1 LQVRFIKYILWM
13 YLRYIQ
19 SMYFTQY
26 RAVAVL
32 QSLYTLI
39 VYLGVARGLLCYMLA
54 TYINYKQVAKA
65 GLMKLQQAMNK

>member
-1 LQVRFIKYILWM
+1 M
-13 YLRYIQ
+13 YLA
-19 SMYFTQY
+19 QY
-26 RAVAVL
+26 RALAVL

-39 VYLGVARGLLCYMLA
+39 TYLGVARGLLCYMLA

>member
-1 LQVRFIKYILWM
+1 M
-13 YLRYIQ
+13 YLA
-19 SMYFTQY
+19 QY
-26 RAVAVL
+26 WALAVL

-39 VYLGVARGLLCYMLA
+39 IYLGVARGLLCYMLA